1 MLRRASIILCLLAPL
16 YAQDTRTLSP
26 RPTTASD
33 TDLVVPAGTRIPLAL
48 INSLSTKQSQ
58 EGDRAYLETAFPV
71 VVAGRIVIPRGS
83 YVVGTVTRV
92 KAAGRAAGKGEL
104 YLRFD
109 SLILPNGVTRDFR
122 SRLANT
128 DAAATGR
135 VDSEEGRISGEGNKS
150 GDVRAVGEG
159 AAIGASVG
167 SIAGAAAGHM
177 GTGAG
182 IGAAAGGAVGIM
194 AVLLSRG
201 PGVVLPKGTTMEM
214 ILDRELRYKSEELK
228 F

>member
-1 MLRRASIILCLLAPL
+1 MLRGLIVVVFLLAPVC
-16 YAQDTRTLSP
+16 AQDARTLAP
-26 RPTTASD
+26 RPANGAESD
-33 TDLVVPAGTRIPLAL
+33 IVVPAGTRVPLAL

-58 EGDRAYLETAFPV
+58 EGDRAYLESAFPV
-71 VVAGRIVIPRGS
+71 VIGGRIVIPRGS

-92 KAAGRAAGKGEL
+92 KDAGRAAGKGEL

-109 SLILPNGVTRDFR
+109 TLTLPNGVTRDFR

-135 VDSEEGRISGEGNKS
+135 VDGEEGRVSGEGNKS
-150 GDVRAVGEG
+150 GDVRKVGEG
-159 AAIGASVG
+159 AALGASVG
-167 SIAGAAAGHM
+167 SIAGAAAGHI

-182 IGAAAGGAVGIM
+182 IGAAVGGAAGLM